1 MIKNIIDFFFGPNF
15 YEEEIRPKK
24 VGLFFG
30 TNEGSLIDYL
40 FFTKKYHSLYYY
52 TDKEITK
59 ELIFYKIRKE
69 VETLSHGDTLFLYFG
84 NGKDIGVETI
94 NFFRELRKRI
104 NIFIIIENYKKNF
117 FPVPYVIQYPNE
129 RIRIRNDEIYVPL
142 VISIYSS
149 ERGILRVLK
158 DSIKEFRHDRINI
171 RMLLIKLQDKFIELK
186 KKDEKL
192 PEICISSMDCY
203 YYEL

>member
-1 MIKNIIDFFFGPNF
+1 M
-15 YEEEIRPKK
+15 
-24 VGLFFG
+24 
-30 TNEGSLIDYL
+30 DYL

-59 ELIFYKIRKE
+59 ELIFYKIKE
-69 VETLSHGDTLFLYFG
+69 EVDTLSHGDTLFLYFG